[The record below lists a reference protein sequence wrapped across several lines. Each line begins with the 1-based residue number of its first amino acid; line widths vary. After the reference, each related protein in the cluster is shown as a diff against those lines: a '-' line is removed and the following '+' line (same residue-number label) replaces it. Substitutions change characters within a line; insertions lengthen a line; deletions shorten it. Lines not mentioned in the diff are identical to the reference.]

1 MLMLLMVTVGCS
13 SSDDAPPAAT
23 TYTISGVVSGDI
35 AAGVTINL
43 TTGAATA
50 TTTTATD
57 GTYSFTGLANGTYTV
72 KPALS
77 DYIFNPF
84 STVVIVNGSSMVADF
99 IAATAPTTLMS
110 ISGTVYLGAAHT
122 TRLAGV
128 TVNLTGTLSGSVITD
143 ADGWYSFDG
152 IGPGSYTVTPHLSG
166 YAFVDSA
173 TDTDPFIDITLVGSS
188 SGNNDFDATAANFTQ
203 ADLEGTWDA
212 RALATGSSS
221 GWMRGTATA
230 DASGN
235 ITFSNCSD
243 SSGGATCP
251 EGPIVWAIDTTT
263 GVISETDDGSG
274 TDSHYTMASNKKFI
288 AGTQNQGTT
297 ERALLIAQKKVDGT
311 VYEDTDVQSKNFVF
325 HGLMVGDNQ
334 GWEYAVGTTNGA
346 GLVTLTTHVNQNG
359 SEPTGA
365 TDVTFSVDGNGIV
378 TVNAGA
384 DIGEN
389 FNGFLS
395 ADKRTIVGVVT
406 EDSVDDYYH
415 LYVIQI
421 TNDQSSSTSG
431 GVGTWYNHMLTVG
444 SGTDVPFW
452 AHQSIDITSAGVMTF
467 DDWVAS
473 SAATGPDSGTT
484 YTLSVGPSG
493 TATITQSIGSTDFHG
508 QVSHDGTFMI
518 GTQTFGTGAYS
529 LMAVTK
535 ASSTIIPDPD
545 PE

>member
-1 MLMLLMVTVGCS
+1 MNRGRVSTQVLLYFLMLMLMIVTFGCS
-13 SSDDAPPAAT
+13 KSDDAPPAT
-23 TYTISGVVSGDI
+23 TYSISGAVTGDI
-35 AAGVTINL
+35 QEGVTINL
-43 TTGAATA
+43 TGAATA
-50 TTTTATD
+50 TTTTAAD
-57 GTYSFTGLANGTYTV
+57 GTYSFTGRANGTYTV
-72 KPALS
+72 TPVLAN
-77 DYIFNPF
+77 YIFAPTGTAIF
-84 STVVIVNGSSMVADF
+84 VNGSNMIADF
-99 IAATAPTTLMS
+99 VATYNISPKFTLY
-110 ISGTVYLGAAHT
+110 GTVIGDVAS
-122 TRLAGV
+122 GV
-128 TVNLTGTLSGSVITD
+128 KITLSGDATGETTTLTD
-143 ADGWYSFDG
+143 GTYRFENLVAGD
-152 IGPGSYTVTPHLSG
+152 YTVTPYLSG
-166 YAFVDSA
+166 YSFSPDHADLSVTANTSQDFV
-173 TDTDPFIDITLVGSS
+173 
-188 SGNNDFDATAANFTQ
+188 ATAQNFTQ

-431 GVGTWYNHMLTVG
+431 AVGTWYNHMLTVG

-467 DDWVAS
+467 ADWLAS

-484 YTLSVGPSG
+484 YTLSVGSSG
-493 TATITQSIGSTDFHG
+493 TATITQSVGSTDFHG
-508 QVSHDGTFMI
+508 QVSYDGTFMI
-518 GTQTFGTGAYS
+518 GTQTFGTDAYS

-535 ASSTIIPDPD
+535 ASSTIIPDP
-545 PE
+545 E